1 MAESNKIRWR
11 SIDQKAVTNIA
22 RRFNAK
28 ITRVMKAHPDWA
40 ENLPE
45 RINVKELSEELRSGT
60 RREFNREMAKLERF
74 LRKGAE
80 MPYTTKAGVATTV
93 WQKKEIDN
101 TFRAINAKRRAERKK
116 LDPSIFKGNL
126 HSIQEN
132 NLLQRKNTVQEITPK
147 YWKEFVR
154 NLDYQ
159 LEQEYKDKSN
169 IYKMNLLKAISNI
182 LGEKSELYNL
192 VSQVDPE
199 RIKRFADTSSLIS
212 ISFLY
217 EPLEPEDI
225 EEYFKSELFEL
236 LKEE

>member
-45 RINVKELSEELRSGT
+45 RINVKELSEKLRSGT

-80 MPYTTKAGVATTV
+80 MPYTTKSGVATTV

-132 NLLQRKNTVQEITPK
+132 NLLQRKNTVQEIYPK

-192 VSQVDPE
+192 VSQVASE

>member
-1 MAESNKIRWR
+1 MAKSNKIRWR
-11 SIDQKAVTNIA
+11 SVDQVRVSRIA
-22 RRFNAK
+22 QRFNAK
-28 ITRVMKAHPDWA
+28 ITRVIKKHPEWA
-40 ENLPE
+40 DIMPN
-45 RINVKELSEELRSGT
+45 RVNAKELSERLKNET
-60 RREFNREMAKLERF
+60 RRQFDREMNRLERF
-74 LRKGAE
+74 LRKDAE
-80 MPYTTKAGVATTV
+80 MPYTTKSGVATTV

-132 NLLQRKNTVQEITPK
+132 NLLQRKNTVQEISPK

-192 VSQVDPE
+192 VSQVAPE

-225 EEYFKSELFEL
+225 DEYFKSELFEL

>member
-1 MAESNKIRWR
+1 MAKSNKIRWR
-11 SIDQKAVTNIA
+11 SVDQGRVSRIA
-22 RRFNAK
+22 QRFNAK
-28 ITRVMKAHPDWA
+28 ITRVIKKHPEWA
-40 ENLPE
+40 DIMPN
-45 RINVKELSEELRSGT
+45 RVNAKELSERLKNGT
-60 RREFNREMAKLERF
+60 RRQFDKEMNRLERF

-80 MPYTTKAGVATTV
+80 MPYTTKSGVATTV

-132 NLLQRKNTVQEITPK
+132 NLLQRKNTVQEISPK

-192 VSQVDPE
+192 VSQVAPE

-225 EEYFKSELFEL
+225 DEYFKSELFEL

>member
-28 ITRVMKAHPDWA
+28 ITRVMKAHPDWT
-40 ENLPE
+40 EILPE
-45 RINVKELSEELRSGT
+45 RINVKELSEKLRSDT

-80 MPYTTKAGVATTV
+80 MPYTTKSGVATTV

-132 NLLQRKNTVQEITPK
+132 NLLQRKNTVQEISPK

-192 VSQVDPE
+192 VSQVASE

>member
-80 MPYTTKAGVATTV
+80 MPYTTKSGVATTV

-126 HSIQEN
+126 HSI
-132 NLLQRKNTVQEITPK
+132 QEITPK

-192 VSQVDPE
+192 VSQVAPE

-217 EPLEPEDI
+217 EPLDPEDI

>member
-45 RINVKELSEELRSGT
+45 RINAKELSEELRSGT

-80 MPYTTKAGVATTV
+80 MPYTTKSGVATTV

-132 NLLQRKNTVQEITPK
+132 NLLQRKNTVQEISPK

-192 VSQVDPE
+192 VSQVAAE

>member
-1 MAESNKIRWR
+1 MAKSNKIRWR
-11 SIDQKAVTNIA
+11 SVDQVRVSRIA
-22 RRFNAK
+22 QRFNAK
-28 ITRVMKAHPDWA
+28 ITRVIKKHPEWA
-40 ENLPE
+40 DIMPN
-45 RINVKELSEELRSGT
+45 RVNAKELSERLKNET
-60 RREFNREMAKLERF
+60 RRQFDREMNRLERF

-80 MPYTTKAGVATTV
+80 MPYTTKSGVATTV

-132 NLLQRKNTVQEITPK
+132 NLLQRKNTVQEISPE

-192 VSQVDPE
+192 VSQVAPE

-225 EEYFKSELFEL
+225 DEYFKSELFEL

>member
-28 ITRVMKAHPDWA
+28 ITRVMKVHPDWI

-45 RINVKELSEELRSGT
+45 RINVKELSEKLRSGT
-60 RREFNREMAKLERF
+60 RREFNREMTKLERF

-80 MPYTTKAGVATTV
+80 MPYTTKSGVATTV

-132 NLLQRKNTVQEITPK
+132 NLLQRKNTVQEIFPK

-192 VSQVDPE
+192 VSQVVPE

>member
-1 MAESNKIRWR
+1 
-11 SIDQKAVTNIA
+11 
-22 RRFNAK
+22 
-28 ITRVMKAHPDWA
+28 
-40 ENLPE
+40 
-45 RINVKELSEELRSGT
+45 
-60 RREFNREMAKLERF
+60 MAKLERF

-80 MPYTTKAGVATTV
+80 MPYTTKSGVATTV

-192 VSQVDPE
+192 VSQVAPE

-225 EEYFKSELFEL
+225 EEYFKSELIEL

>member
-28 ITRVMKAHPDWA
+28 ITRGMKAHPDWT
-40 ENLPE
+40 EILPE
-45 RINVKELSEELRSGT
+45 RIHVKELSEELRSGT

-80 MPYTTKAGVATTV
+80 MPYTTKSGVATTV

-132 NLLQRKNTVQEITPK
+132 NLLQRKNTVQEISPK

-192 VSQVDPE
+192 VSQVASE

>member
-28 ITRVMKAHPDWA
+28 ITRVMKAHSDWA

-45 RINVKELSEELRSGT
+45 RINVKELSEKLRSGT

-80 MPYTTKAGVATTV
+80 MPYTTKSGVATTV

-132 NLLQRKNTVQEITPK
+132 NLLQRKNTVQEISPK

-182 LGEKSELYNL
+182 YG
-192 VSQVDPE
+192 
-199 RIKRFADTSSLIS
+199 
-212 ISFLY
+212 
-217 EPLEPEDI
+217 
-225 EEYFKSELFEL
+225 FKIQKT
-236 LKEE
+236 LKESIITNPIIETTGLVIIPLYHPVAQITKDKQLEQYNKIWQYIK

>member
-1 MAESNKIRWR
+1 MAKSNKIRWR
-11 SIDQKAVTNIA
+11 SVDQVRVSRIA
-22 RRFNAK
+22 QRFNAK
-28 ITRVMKAHPDWA
+28 ITRVIKKHPEWA
-40 ENLPE
+40 DIMPN
-45 RINVKELSEELRSGT
+45 RVNAKELSERLKNGT
-60 RREFNREMAKLERF
+60 RRQFDREMNRLERF

-80 MPYTTKAGVATTV
+80 MPYTTKSGVATTV

-132 NLLQRKNTVQEITPK
+132 NLLQRKNTVQEISPE

-192 VSQVDPE
+192 VSQVAPE

>member
-80 MPYTTKAGVATTV
+80 MPYTTKSGVATTV

-192 VSQVDPE
+192 VSQVASE

>member
-80 MPYTTKAGVATTV
+80 MPYTTKSGVATTV

-132 NLLQRKNTVQEITPK
+132 NLLQRKNTVQEISPK

-192 VSQVDPE
+192 VSQVASE

-236 LKEE
+236 LKEG

>member
-192 VSQVDPE
+192 VSLVAPE

>member
-1 MAESNKIRWR
+1 MAKSNKIRWR
-11 SIDQKAVTNIA
+11 SVDQVRVSRIA
-22 RRFNAK
+22 QRFNAK
-28 ITRVMKAHPDWA
+28 ITRVIKKHPEWA
-40 ENLPE
+40 DIMPN
-45 RINVKELSEELRSGT
+45 RVNAKELSERLKNGT
-60 RREFNREMAKLERF
+60 RRQFDREMNRLERF
-74 LRKGAE
+74 LRKDAE
-80 MPYTTKAGVATTV
+80 MPYTTKSGVATTV

-132 NLLQRKNTVQEITPK
+132 NLLQRKNTVQEISPE

-192 VSQVDPE
+192 VSQVAPE

-225 EEYFKSELFEL
+225 DEYFKSELFEL
-236 LKEE
+236 LKGE

>member
-1 MAESNKIRWR
+1 MAKSNKIRWR
-11 SIDQKAVTNIA
+11 SVDQVRVSRIA
-22 RRFNAK
+22 QRFNAK
-28 ITRVMKAHPDWA
+28 ITRVIKKHPEWA
-40 ENLPE
+40 DIMAN
-45 RINVKELSEELRSGT
+45 RVNAKELSERLKNGT
-60 RREFNREMAKLERF
+60 RRQFDREMNRLERF

-80 MPYTTKAGVATTV
+80 MPYTTKSGVATTV

-132 NLLQRKNTVQEITPK
+132 NLLQRKNTVQEISPK

-159 LEQEYKDKSN
+159 LEEEYKDKSN

-192 VSQVDPE
+192 VSQVAPE

-225 EEYFKSELFEL
+225 DEYFKSELFEL
-236 LKEE
+236 LKGE

>member
-28 ITRVMKAHPDWA
+28 ITRVMKAHPVWT

-45 RINVKELSEELRSGT
+45 RINVKELSEKLRSGT

-80 MPYTTKAGVATTV
+80 MPYTTKSGVATTV

-132 NLLQRKNTVQEITPK
+132 NLLQRKNTVQEISPK

-192 VSQVDPE
+192 VSQVVPE

>member
-45 RINVKELSEELRSGT
+45 RINVKELSEKLRSGT

-80 MPYTTKAGVATTV
+80 MPYTTKSGVATTV

-132 NLLQRKNTVQEITPK
+132 NLLQRKNTVQEISPK

-192 VSQVDPE
+192 VSQVVPE

>member
-28 ITRVMKAHPDWA
+28 ITRVMKAHPDWT
-40 ENLPE
+40 EILPE
-45 RINVKELSEELRSGT
+45 RINVKELSEKLRSGT

-80 MPYTTKAGVATTV
+80 MPYTTKSGVATTV

-132 NLLQRKNTVQEITPK
+132 NLLQRKNTVQEISPK

-192 VSQVDPE
+192 VSQVAPE

-217 EPLEPEDI
+217 EPLETEDI

>member
-1 MAESNKIRWR
+1 M
-11 SIDQKAVTNIA
+11 
-22 RRFNAK
+22 
-28 ITRVMKAHPDWA
+28 
-40 ENLPE
+40 
-45 RINVKELSEELRSGT
+45 
-60 RREFNREMAKLERF
+60 
-74 LRKGAE
+74 
-80 MPYTTKAGVATTV
+80 
-93 WQKKEIDN
+93 
-101 TFRAINAKRRAERKK
+101 FRAINAKRRAERKK

-132 NLLQRKNTVQEITPK
+132 NLLQRKNTVQEISPK

-192 VSQVDPE
+192 VSQVVPE

>member
-28 ITRVMKAHPDWA
+28 ITRVMKAHPDWR

-45 RINVKELSEELRSGT
+45 RIHVKELSEKLRSGT

-80 MPYTTKAGVATTV
+80 MPYTTKSGVATTV

-101 TFRAINAKRRAERKK
+101 TFRAINAKRRA
-116 LDPSIFKGNL
+116 
-126 HSIQEN
+126 
-132 NLLQRKNTVQEITPK
+132 QRKNTVQEISPK
-147 YWKEFVR
+147 YWKEFVI

-192 VSQVDPE
+192 VSQVAPE

>member
-28 ITRVMKAHPDWA
+28 ITRVMKAHSDWA

-45 RINVKELSEELRSGT
+45 RINVKELSEKLRSGT

-80 MPYTTKAGVATTV
+80 MPYTTKSGVATTV

-132 NLLQRKNTVQEITPK
+132 NLLQRKNTVQEISPK

-192 VSQVDPE
+192 VSQVVPE

>member
-1 MAESNKIRWR
+1 MAKSNKIRWR
-11 SIDQKAVTNIA
+11 SVDQVRVSRIA
-22 RRFNAK
+22 QRFNAK
-28 ITRVMKAHPDWA
+28 ITRVIKKHLEWA
-40 ENLPE
+40 DIMPN
-45 RINVKELSEELRSGT
+45 RVNAKELSERLKNGT
-60 RREFNREMAKLERF
+60 RRQFDREMNRLERF

-80 MPYTTKAGVATTV
+80 MPYTTKSGVATTV

-132 NLLQRKNTVQEITPK
+132 NLLQRKNTVQEISPK

-192 VSQVDPE
+192 VSQVAPE

-225 EEYFKSELFEL
+225 DEYFKSELFEL

>member
-28 ITRVMKAHPDWA
+28 ITRVMKAHSDWA

-45 RINVKELSEELRSGT
+45 RINVKELSEKLRSGT

-80 MPYTTKAGVATTV
+80 MPYTTKSGVATTV

-192 VSQVDPE
+192 VSQVASE

>member
-28 ITRVMKAHPDWA
+28 ITRVMKAHPDWS

-80 MPYTTKAGVATTV
+80 MPYTTKSGVATTV

-132 NLLQRKNTVQEITPK
+132 NLLQRKNTVQEISPK

-192 VSQVDPE
+192 VSQVVPE

>member
-28 ITRVMKAHPDWA
+28 ITRVMKAHPVWT

-45 RINVKELSEELRSGT
+45 RINVKELSEKLRSGT
-60 RREFNREMAKLERF
+60 RREFNREMGKLERF

-80 MPYTTKAGVATTV
+80 MPYTTKSGVATTV

-132 NLLQRKNTVQEITPK
+132 NLLQRKNTVQEISPK

-192 VSQVDPE
+192 VSQVASE

>member
-45 RINVKELSEELRSGT
+45 RIHVKGLSEKLRSGT

-80 MPYTTKAGVATTV
+80 MPYTTKSGVATTV

-132 NLLQRKNTVQEITPK
+132 NLLQRKNTVQEIFPK

-192 VSQVDPE
+192 VSQVAPE

>member
-1 MAESNKIRWR
+1 MAKSNKIRWR
-11 SIDQKAVTNIA
+11 SVDQVRVSRIA
-22 RRFNAK
+22 QRFNAK
-28 ITRVMKAHPDWA
+28 ITRVIKKHPEWA
-40 ENLPE
+40 DIMPN
-45 RINVKELSEELRSGT
+45 RVNAKELSERLKNGT
-60 RREFNREMAKLERF
+60 RRQFDREMNRLERF

-80 MPYTTKAGVATTV
+80 MPYTTKSGVATTV

-132 NLLQRKNTVQEITPK
+132 NLLQRKNTVQEISPK

-182 LGEKSELYNL
+182 LGEKSELYDL
-192 VSQVDPE
+192 VSQVAPE

-225 EEYFKSELFEL
+225 DEYFKSELFEL

>member
-28 ITRVMKAHPDWA
+28 ITRVMKAHPDWT
-40 ENLPE
+40 EILPE
-45 RINVKELSEELRSGT
+45 RINVKELSEKLRSDT

-80 MPYTTKAGVATTV
+80 MPYTTKSGVATTV

-132 NLLQRKNTVQEITPK
+132 NLLQRKNTVQEISPK

-192 VSQVDPE
+192 VSQVVPE

>member
-45 RINVKELSEELRSGT
+45 RINVKELSEKLRSGT
-60 RREFNREMAKLERF
+60 RREFNREMTKLERF

-80 MPYTTKAGVATTV
+80 MPYTTKSGVATTV

-132 NLLQRKNTVQEITPK
+132 NLLQRKNTVQEIFPK

-192 VSQVDPE
+192 VSQVPPE

>member
-28 ITRVMKAHPDWA
+28 ITRVMKAHPVWT

-45 RINVKELSEELRSGT
+45 RINVKELSEKLRSGT

-80 MPYTTKAGVATTV
+80 MPYTTKSGVATTV

-132 NLLQRKNTVQEITPK
+132 NLLQRKNTVQEISPK

-192 VSQVDPE
+192 VSQVASE

>member
-45 RINVKELSEELRSGT
+45 RINVKELSEKLRSGT
-60 RREFNREMAKLERF
+60 RREFNREMTKLERF

-80 MPYTTKAGVATTV
+80 MPYTTKSGVATTV

-132 NLLQRKNTVQEITPK
+132 NLLQRKNTVQEIFPK

-192 VSQVDPE
+192 VSQVASE

-217 EPLEPEDI
+217 EPLESEDI

-236 LKEE
+236 LKGE

>member
-28 ITRVMKAHPDWA
+28 ITRVMKAHSDWA

-45 RINVKELSEELRSGT
+45 RIHVKELSEELRSGT

-80 MPYTTKAGVATTV
+80 MPYTTKSGVATTV

-132 NLLQRKNTVQEITPK
+132 NLLQRKNTVQEISPK

-192 VSQVDPE
+192 VSQVASE

>member
-28 ITRVMKAHPDWA
+28 ITRVMKAHSDWA

-45 RINVKELSEELRSGT
+45 RINVKELSEKLRSGT

-80 MPYTTKAGVATTV
+80 MPYTTKSGVATTV

-192 VSQVDPE
+192 VSHVAPE

>member
-116 LDPSIFKGNL
+116 LEPSIFKGNL

-192 VSQVDPE
+192 VSQVAAE

>member
-45 RINVKELSEELRSGT
+45 RINVKELSEKLRSGT
-60 RREFNREMAKLERF
+60 RREFNREMTKLERF

-80 MPYTTKAGVATTV
+80 MPYTTKSGVATTV

-132 NLLQRKNTVQEITPK
+132 NLLQRKNTVQEIFPK

-192 VSQVDPE
+192 VSQVVPE